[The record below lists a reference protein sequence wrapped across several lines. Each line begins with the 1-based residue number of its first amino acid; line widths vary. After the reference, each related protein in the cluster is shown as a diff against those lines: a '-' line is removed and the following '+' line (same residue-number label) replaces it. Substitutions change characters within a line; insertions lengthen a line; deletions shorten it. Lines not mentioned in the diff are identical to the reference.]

1 MKQAAIL
8 FFFVFVFG
16 VSAIAQPGPGY
27 GGRGKHYPRGGD
39 GGRRLEQ
46 LEKVKLIEY
55 LNLDEE
61 TMVRLLTR
69 REEHRKTMDKRSEQ
83 ADSLVDLLEKLTK
96 ENKNGDKNSDLN
108 AGIKK
113 FTDFVAESRGMEMKF
128 LTSLTEILTPEQLAK
143 YIIFERNFRK
153 ELRELLRRP

>member
-1 MKQAAIL
+1 MSTATNVERA
-8 FFFVFVFG
+8 
-16 VSAIAQPGPGY
+16 
-27 GGRGKHYPRGGD
+27 
-39 GGRRLEQ
+39 
-46 LEKVKLIEY
+46 
-55 LNLDEE
+55 
-61 TMVRLLTR
+61 
-69 REEHRKTMDKRSEQ
+69 RKPTKSKR
-83 ADSLVDLLEKLTK
+83 KLTK